1 MSKKK
6 RKRDNRSSYEFSRS
20 KRLDLQKSQ
29 SLVMAAQRAWKQAKY
44 ERAVDLYKRALQRDP
59 GNAELMVDIARAYG
73 LRQDF
78 DRAQDYIERAL
89 KSDPQQARIQYMAG
103 ETFWM
108 INRQDEA
115 AVCFRQVLEL
125 DPNARDA
132 PAALVTLARYHERH
146 HRLDD
151 AREALDRALAM
162 QPDHE
167 DGRLQCAI
175 LARRDGQRS
184 EAISQLRS
192 LLDRKLHSFQ
202 IESDA
207 WYELGQLLDTEQDYD
222 GAIDA
227 AQRAKKLLRPHAGE
241 ALRQWKGV
249 RGRVDRMLEDITKED
264 FQRWDQQ
271 GPAGDAMR
279 LALLTGHPRSGTTLI
294 EQVLD
299 SHSDLISADEFATF
313 SDWVFVALG
322 MHHPAATTTILTML
336 SRTPKRRFAKARQDY
351 WSRTE
356 AMLDEPIGDRLLMDK
371 NPELTYLVPM
381 VNCVFPEM
389 KVLFALRDPRDV
401 VLSCFMQK
409 LPLNSISVNYLSLEE
424 TARKYAHVMRHW
436 LVTREHTKADWMEL
450 RYEDTVE
457 NLEAQARRL
466 LSFLGLPWEEGVLQ
480 FHRHARKKLVRS
492 PTYEAVT
499 EPVHNR
505 AIGRWKNYER
515 HLAPH
520 LEILEAQLDEFGYR

>member
-6 RKRDNRSSYEFSRS
+6 RKRDHRSSYDYRRS
-20 KRLDLQKSQ
+20 KRIDLQESR

-44 ERAVDLYKRALQRDP
+44 ERAVDLYKRASRLDP

-78 DRAQDYIERAL
+78 DQAHDYIERAL
-89 KSDPQQARIQYMAG
+89 KSDPKQARIQYMAG

-115 AVCFRQVLEL
+115 AACFRQVLKL

-151 AREALDRALAM
+151 AREALNRALAL

-167 DGRLQCAI
+167 EGRLQRAI
-175 LARRDGQRS
+175 LARRDGERS
-184 EAISQLRS
+184 AAISQLRA
-192 LLDRKLHSFQ
+192 LLDQKCHSFQ
-202 IESDA
+202 VESDA
-207 WYELGQLLDTEQDYD
+207 WYELGQLLDAQQDYD
-222 GAIDA
+222 AAIDA
-227 AQRAKKLLRPHAGE
+227 VQRAKNILRPHAGE
-241 ALRQWKGV
+241 ALQQWKGV
-249 RGRVDRMLEDITKED
+249 RDRIDRMLEDITKEH
-264 FQRWDQQ
+264 FERWDQQ
-271 GPAGDAMR
+271 GPASDALR

-299 SHSDLISADEFATF
+299 SHPGLISADEFTTF

-322 MHHPAATTTILTML
+322 VHHPATTTILTVL
-336 SRTPKRRFAKARQDY
+336 NRTPQRRLAKARQDY

-356 AMLDEPIGDRLLMDK
+356 AMLGEPIGERILMDK
-371 NPELTYLVPM
+371 NPELTYLVPL

-389 KVLFALRDPRDV
+389 KILFALRDPRDV

-436 LVTREHTKADWMEL
+436 LVAREHAKADWIEL
-450 RYEDTVE
+450 RYEDTVKD
-457 NLEAQARRL
+457 LEAQARRL
-466 LSFLGLPWEEGVLQ
+466 LGFLGLPWDAGVLQ
-480 FHRHARKKLVRS
+480 FHRRARQKLVRS

-499 EPVHNR
+499 EPVHTR
-505 AIGRWKNYER
+505 AVGRWKNYER

-520 LEILEAQLDEFGYR
+520 LEFLDTYLDEFGYR